1 MLRIFGNLDIC
12 CNIVTSLVPSV
23 GKNRELGFY
32 LAPQLPHGFGH
43 FCGAGNHPSPQYGAE
58 RGTTLPERRGDHP
71 LKASKQAIKTFE
83 NKKHQKHELM
93 HCALLTRAI
102 LTKYHFC
109 REVFPKIFW
118 SSEDNKKEKNIQKR
132 KFFGGEGEEKKERKN
147 IFFRRRIKRRR
158 KGGIHLE
165 KEKEEDI

>member
-1 MLRIFGNLDIC
+1 M
-12 CNIVTSLVPSV
+12 
-23 GKNRELGFY
+23 
-32 LAPQLPHGFGH
+32 
-43 FCGAGNHPSPQYGAE
+43 
-58 RGTTLPERRGDHP
+58 
-71 LKASKQAIKTFE
+71 KASKQAIKTFE

-132 KFFGGEGEEKKERKN
+132 KFFGGVGEEKKERKN

-158 KGGIHLE
+158 KGGKYLE
-165 KEKEEDI
+165 KEKEENI